1 MKITIKEPCALVFDC
16 IDSNPLFIYMN
27 NGVEYHKR
35 KENGR
40 VVVNFPITAIYKTN
54 YKPIEIIPIHNFYD
68 PKYSF
73 DTNYVRIKQ
82 GNQTN
87 PVAYIDLQENCIYVC
102 RGFHKINYQFQQAI
116 LEHEKA
122 HTVTL
127 DEMEADNIALTN
139 YLKRGFNQS
148 QMIFCL
154 KTHAPRCSDRYQNYL
169 NKLKNIQ

>member
-1 MKITIKEPCALVFDC
+1 MNLTIKEPCALVFNCKMDT
-16 IDSNPLFIYMN
+16 PLFIKMSS
-27 NGVEYHKR
+27 GVEYHRR
-35 KENGR
+35 KEEGR
-40 VVVNFPITAIYKTN
+40 VVVNFPLTGNYISN
-54 YKPIEIIPIHNFYD
+54 YKPAEIIPIHNYYN
-68 PKYSF
+68 PKYYF
-73 DTNYVRIKQ
+73 DTAHVQIRQ
-82 GNQTN
+82 GNQIT

-102 RGFHKINYQFQQAI
+102 RGFYKLNYQFQQAI

-154 KTHAPRCSDRYQNYL
+154 KTHAPKCQDRYQNYIS
-169 NKLKNIQ
+169 KLENNQ

>member
-40 VVVNFPITAIYKTN
+40 VVVNFPIPAIYKTN
-54 YKPIEIIPIHNFYD
+54 YKPVEIIPIHNFYD

-73 DTNYVRIKQ
+73 DTNFVRIKQ
-82 GNQTN
+82 GNQTT

-102 RGFHKINYQFQQAI
+102 RGFHKINFPPLLANALVNHKGKTKANPLTCSI
-116 LEHEKA
+116 LVMK
-122 HTVTL
+122 
-127 DEMEADNIALTN
+127 
-139 YLKRGFNQS
+139 
-148 QMIFCL
+148 
-154 KTHAPRCSDRYQNYL
+154 
-169 NKLKNIQ
+169 

>member
-16 IDSNPLFIYMN
+16 KESTPLFIHMN
-27 NGVEYHKR
+27 NGVEYHRR
-35 KENGR
+35 KESGR
-40 VVVNFPITAIYKTN
+40 VVVNFPIPAVYSSN
-54 YKPIEIIPIHNFYD
+54 YKPVEIIPIHNYYD
-68 PKYSF
+68 GRYSF
-73 DTNYVRIKQ
+73 DTAHVRIKQ
-82 GNQTN
+82 GNQTT

-102 RGFHKINYQFQQAI
+102 RGFHKLNYQFQQAI

-154 KTHAPRCSDRYQNYL
+154 KTHAPKCSDRYQNYL
-169 NKLKNIQ
+169 NKLENQQ

>member
-1 MKITIKEPCALVFDC
+1 MKITIKQPCALVFDC
-16 IDSNPLFIYMN
+16 KIDTPLFIKMN
-27 NGVEYHKR
+27 SGVEYHRR

-40 VVVNFPITAIYKTN
+40 VVVNFPLVGEYFSN
-54 YKPIEIIPIHNFYD
+54 YKPIETIDIHNYYN
-68 PKYSF
+68 PSYSF
-73 DTNYVRIKQ
+73 DTQHVRIKQ
-82 GNQTN
+82 GNQIV

-102 RGFHKINYQFQQAI
+102 RGFNKLNYQFQQAI

-154 KTHAPRCSDRYQNYL
+154 KTHAPKCSDRYQNYL
-169 NKLKNIQ
+169 TKLQNEQ